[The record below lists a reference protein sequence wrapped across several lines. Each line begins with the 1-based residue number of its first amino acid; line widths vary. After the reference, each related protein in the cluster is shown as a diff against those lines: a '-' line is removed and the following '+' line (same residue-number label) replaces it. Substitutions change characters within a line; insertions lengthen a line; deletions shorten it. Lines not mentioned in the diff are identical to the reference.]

1 MAASRDGRHAIL
13 RGAFQK
19 MIVKTHRVKTGGR
32 VRLPSLSGKR
42 MAMKKRM
49 TSTPHDAVFKRFL
62 RHPETATDFLTLYLP
77 EAIRQRCD
85 FSTLKLQSASFIDED
100 LRAWYSDVLWA
111 VQTTCGAGYV
121 YVVIEHQSSPD
132 SHMAFRLMRYAIA
145 AMQRH
150 LDAGHKTLPLVVPM
164 LFYHGV
170 TSPYPFSL
178 NWLDEFADPQMA
190 KMLYGCQFPLID
202 VTVMPDD
209 EIVQH
214 RRVALLE
221 LMQKHIRQR
230 DLSGITESLAA
241 VVMLGYTNRR
251 QLRMLFHY
259 MLQYGNTAEPGVF
272 LRRLAR
278 RLPQYEETLMSI
290 AQKLKQEGRQEG
302 REEGHL
308 EGLQEG
314 SRREA
319 LRIADS
325 MLQNGLDKEMVQ
337 KITGLSADEL
347 KPLYG

>member
-1 MAASRDGRHAIL
+1 
-13 RGAFQK
+13 
-19 MIVKTHRVKTGGR
+19 
-32 VRLPSLSGKR
+32 

-62 RHPETATDFLTLYLP
+62 RHPETANDFLALYLP
-77 EAIRQRCD
+77 EAIRQQCD
-85 FSTLKLQSASFIDED
+85 FATLRLQSASFIDED
-100 LRAWYSDVLWA
+100 LRAWYSDVLWS

-132 SHMAFRLMRYAIA
+132 NHMAFRLMRYAIA

-190 KMLYGCQFPLID
+190 KTLYGCSFPLID

-209 EIVQH
+209 DIVQH

-278 RLPQYEETLMSI
+278 RLLQYEETLMSI

-302 REEGHL
+302 RLEGREEGHQ

-319 LRIADS
+319 LRIAGS

-347 KPLYG
+347 QPL

>member
-1 MAASRDGRHAIL
+1 
-13 RGAFQK
+13 
-19 MIVKTHRVKTGGR
+19 
-32 VRLPSLSGKR
+32 
-42 MAMKKRM
+42 MKKRM

-62 RHPETATDFLTLYLP
+62 RHPETANDFLALYLP
-77 EAIRQRCD
+77 EAIRQQCD
-85 FSTLKLQSASFIDED
+85 FATLRLQSASFIDED
-100 LRAWYSDVLWA
+100 LRAWYSDVLWS

-132 SHMAFRLMRYAIA
+132 NHMAFRLMRYAIA

-190 KMLYGCQFPLID
+190 KTLYGCSFPLID

-209 EIVQH
+209 DIVQH

-278 RLPQYEETLMSI
+278 RLLQYEETLMSI

-302 REEGHL
+302 RLEGREEGHQ

-319 LRIADS
+319 LRIAGS

-347 KPLYG
+347 QPL

>member
-1 MAASRDGRHAIL
+1 
-13 RGAFQK
+13 
-19 MIVKTHRVKTGGR
+19 
-32 VRLPSLSGKR
+32 
-42 MAMKKRM
+42 MKKRM

-85 FSTLKLQSASFIDED
+85 FSTLRLQSASFIDED
-100 LRAWYSDVLWA
+100 LRAWYSDVLWS
-111 VQTTCGAGYV
+111 VQTTCGTGYV

-164 LFYHGV
+164 LFYHGA
-170 TSPYPFSL
+170 TSPYPFTL

-190 KMLYGCQFPLID
+190 KTLYGRPFPLID
-202 VTVMPDD
+202 VTAMPDD

-230 DLSGITESLAA
+230 DLSGITESLATL
-241 VVMLGYTNRR
+241 VMLGYTNRR
-251 QLRMLFHY
+251 QLRVLFHY
-259 MLQYGNTAEPGVF
+259 MLQYGNPADPSVF

-278 RLPQYEETLMSI
+278 RLPQYEERLMSI
-290 AQKLKQEGRQEG
+290 AQKLKQEGWQEGKQEGMREGIQEG
-302 REEGHL
+302 RQ

-319 LRIADS
+319 LRIASS
-325 MLQNGLDKEMVQ
+325 MLQDGLDKETVQ
-337 KITGLSADEL
+337 RITGLSADEL
-347 KPLYG
+347 KPLHC

>member
-1 MAASRDGRHAIL
+1 
-13 RGAFQK
+13 
-19 MIVKTHRVKTGGR
+19 
-32 VRLPSLSGKR
+32 
-42 MAMKKRM
+42 MKKRM

-62 RHPETATDFLTLYLP
+62 RHPETANDFLMLYLP

-85 FSTLKLQSASFIDED
+85 FATLRLQSASFIDED
-100 LRAWYSDVLWA
+100 LRAWYSDVLWS
-111 VQTTCGAGYV
+111 VRTTCGAGYI

-132 SHMAFRLMRYAIA
+132 NHMAFRLMRYAIA
-145 AMQRH
+145 TMQRH

-164 LFYHGV
+164 LFYHGA

-178 NWLDEFADPQMA
+178 NWLDEFADPQLA
-190 KMLYGCQFPLID
+190 KKLYGNQFPLID

-241 VVMLGYTNRR
+241 VVMLGYTSPR

-302 REEGHL
+302 RHEGRQEGCLEGRL

-319 LRIADS
+319 LRIAGS
-325 MLQNGLDKEMVQ
+325 MLQNGLDKETVQ

-347 KPLYG
+347 KPLYC

>member
-1 MAASRDGRHAIL
+1 
-13 RGAFQK
+13 
-19 MIVKTHRVKTGGR
+19 
-32 VRLPSLSGKR
+32 
-42 MAMKKRM
+42 MKKRM

-62 RHPETATDFLTLYLP
+62 RHPETANDFLTLHLP

-85 FSTLKLQSASFIDED
+85 FSTLRLEPASFIDED
-100 LRAWYSDVLWA
+100 LRAWYSDVLWS
-111 VQTTCGAGYV
+111 VQTPCGLGYV

-132 SHMAFRLMRYAIA
+132 NHMAFRLMRYAIA

-164 LFYHGV
+164 LFYHGA

-190 KMLYGCQFPLID
+190 RTLYACPFPLVD

-230 DLSGITESLAA
+230 DLSGITESLATL
-241 VVMLGYTNRR
+241 VMLGYTNRR
-251 QLRMLFHY
+251 QLRVLFHY
-259 MLQYGNTAEPGVF
+259 MLQYGNSADPSVF

-278 RLPQYEETLMSI
+278 RLPQYEERLMSI

-302 REEGHL
+302 RQEGIQEGRQEGRL

-319 LRIADS
+319 LRIAGS
-325 MLQNGLDKEMVQ
+325 MLQNGLDTETVQ
-337 KITGLSADEL
+337 RITGLSADEL
-347 KPLYG
+347 KPLHG

>member
-1 MAASRDGRHAIL
+1 
-13 RGAFQK
+13 
-19 MIVKTHRVKTGGR
+19 
-32 VRLPSLSGKR
+32 
-42 MAMKKRM
+42 MKKRM

-62 RHPETATDFLTLYLP
+62 RHPETANDFLTLYLP
-77 EAIRQRCD
+77 EEIRQQCD
-85 FSTLKLQSASFIDED
+85 FATLRLEPASFVDED
-100 LRAWYSDVLWA
+100 LRAWYSDVLWS
-111 VQTTCGAGYV
+111 VQTTSGLGYV

-132 SHMAFRLMRYAIA
+132 NHMAFRLMRYAIA

-150 LDAGHKTLPLVVPM
+150 LDAGHKALPLVVPM

-178 NWLDEFADPQMA
+178 NWLDEFTDPEMA
-190 KMLYGCQFPLID
+190 KKLYGCQFPLVD

-214 RRVALLE
+214 RRVAMLE

-230 DLSGITESLAA
+230 DLNGITESLAA

-259 MLQYGNTAEPGVF
+259 MLQYGNTTDPSVF
-272 LRRLAR
+272 IRRLAR
-278 RLPQYEETLMSI
+278 RLPQYEERLMSI

-302 REEGHL
+302 RLEGRQEGHL
-308 EGLQEG
+308 EGLEEG

-319 LRIADS
+319 LRIASS
-325 MLQNGLDKEMVQ
+325 MLQNGLDKETVQ

-347 KPLYG
+347 KPLYC

>member
-1 MAASRDGRHAIL
+1 MT
-13 RGAFQK
+13 QK
-19 MIVKTHRVKTGGR
+19 GT
-32 VRLPSLSGKR
+32 P
-42 MAMKKRM
+42 
-49 TSTPHDAVFKRFL
+49 STPHDAVFKQFL
-62 RHPETATDFLTLYLP
+62 SHPECARDFIDIHLP
-77 EAIRQRCD
+77 ASLRQLCNLQ
-85 FSTLKLQSASFIDED
+85 TLKLESGSFIEAD
-100 LRAWYSDVLWA
+100 LRASYSDVLWSLK
-111 VQTTCGAGYV
+111 TRDGDGYI
-121 YVVIEHQSSPD
+121 YVVIEHQSTPD
-132 SHMAFRLMRYAIA
+132 AHMAFRLMRYALA

-164 LFYHGV
+164 LFYHGA

-190 KMLYGCQFPLID
+190 RTLYACPFPLVD

-230 DLSGITESLAA
+230 DLSGITESLATL
-241 VVMLGYTNRR
+241 VMLGYTNRR
-251 QLRMLFHY
+251 QLRVLFHY
-259 MLQYGNTAEPGVF
+259 MLQYGNSADPSVF

-278 RLPQYEETLMSI
+278 RLPHYEERLMSI

-302 REEGHL
+302 RQEGIQEGRQEGRL

-319 LRIADS
+319 LRIAGS
-325 MLQNGLDKEMVQ
+325 MLQNGLDTETVQ
-337 KITGLSADEL
+337 RITGLSADEL
-347 KPLYG
+347 KPLHS